1 MRNTGWE
8 GVQGIMSFKKIK
20 EIKVTRTTYEV
31 RFGVGYLP
39 GSVLNDVEM
48 VPKDTKLVSI
58 THPSRDGQVED
69 LSTVILTFEREVI
82 HIPNGT
88 GVER

>member
-1 MRNTGWE
+1 MFT
-8 GVQGIMSFKKIK
+8 KIK

-31 RFGVGYLP
+31 KFRVGYLP

-58 THPSRDGQVED
+58 THPGDGEVED
-69 LSTVILTFEREVI
+69 LSTVILTFEQEVI
-82 HIPNGT
+82 LIP
-88 GVER
+88 